1 MTDLV
6 YLNGDYLPLAEA
18 KIPVLDRGFIF
29 GDGVYEVIPVY
40 DRRPFRLQH
49 HLDRLQH
56 SLDGIRLANPH
67 TAEEWQVLIERIVA
81 AADWPDQGIYLQ
93 VTRGPAP
100 RDHAFPKAAQPTV
113 FIMAMALTAPRAEV
127 VEMGVAAIT
136 AVDNR
141 WQHCDL
147 KTTSLLAN
155 VLLRQLSVDAGCAET
170 ILIRDGLL
178 TEGSASSIF
187 VVKDGVI
194 VAPPH
199 SNLVLPG
206 ITYDVVVELA
216 EREGIPLAMRPVPEA
231 ELRGADEIWLT
242 SSTKEITSVTRLDG
256 QPVGAGLPG
265 PLFRRMHAAYQTYK
279 HQVMRGR
286 STPSPS
292 MGEGRGEGER

>member
-1 MTDLV
+1 MRDLV
-6 YLNGDYLPLAEA
+6 YLNGEYLPLAEA
-18 KIPVLDRGFIF
+18 RIPVLDRGFIF

-40 DRRPFRLQH
+40 DRQPFRLHH

-56 SLDGIRLANPH
+56 SLDGIRLDNPH
-67 TAEEWQVLIERIVA
+67 SPEEWQALIARIVDA
-81 AADWPDQGIYLQ
+81 AEWPDQGVYLQ

-100 RDHAFPKAAQPTV
+100 RDHAFPKAVRPTV
-113 FIMAMALTAPRAEV
+113 FIMAMALTTPPAEV
-127 VEMGVAAIT
+127 VANGVAAIT
-136 AVDNR
+136 AIDNR

-155 VLLRQLSVDAGCAET
+155 VLLRQKSVDAGCAET

-187 VVKDGVI
+187 VVKDGI
-194 VAPPH
+194 ILAPPH

-216 EREGIPLAMRPVPEA
+216 AQEGIPLAMRPVPEA
-231 ELRGADEIWLT
+231 ELRAADEVWLT
-242 SSTKEITSVTRLDG
+242 SSTKEITAVTRLDG
-256 QPVGAGLPG
+256 QAVSDGRPG
-265 PLFRRMHAAYQTYK
+265 PLFRRLHAAYQTYK

-292 MGEGRGEGER
+292 SGQGRGEGER